1 MSDIKP
7 VAQQDD
13 WTLKE
18 IAGYVGIVVLALAVG
33 AIVILAAIGG
43 GDVSGVGRIIRAAG
57 IVLAAIVGTVASVVV
72 YILPTLIAARRS
84 MLHTGSIAVIN
95 LLLGFT
101 YVGWVIALAMAVA
114 GKRD

>member
-7 VAQQDD
+7 VARRGD

-43 GDVSGVGRIIRAAG
+43 GEVNGVGRIIRAVG
-57 IVLAAIVGTVASVVV
+57 IVLAAIVGTVVSVVV
-72 YILPTLIAARRS
+72 YVLPTLIAARRN
-84 MLHTGSIAVIN
+84 MPHTGSIVVVN